1 MLERMYRKTLI
12 RSGVSLVFF
21 VIFAIITV
29 VNVFAPNEFL
39 RMVVIVPVI
48 VSLMVL
54 PRAVYPK
61 SEPQNPTEKTYH
73 ERLMRMGIWLTYT
86 RAIYFVVAIALLFGL
101 PRLVQ

>member
-21 VIFAIITV
+21 VIFAIIAV

-61 SEPQNPTEKTYH
+61 SEPQEPTEKTYY